1 MFCIH
6 DLPLKR
12 SPDSQ
17 ILYSLF
23 YRVVLLKT
31 DGVVSNQSLRLSI
44 SLHVSPNAR
53 EGWSTLKARRWPQAS
68 VEGWSP

>member
-44 SLHVSPNAR
+44 LSMLALTR
-53 EGWSTLKARRWPQAS
+53 ERGLVHT
-68 VEGWSP
+68 